1 MHTMV
6 LFVNVAGHSEHIV
19 FAAIAALSSI
29 RCHVR
34 PSDVQ
39 RPSVEVFK
47 VLLDVLKVFED
58 VKVLLV
64 AAE

>member
-1 MHTMV
+1 MLGHPTSV
-6 LFVNVAGHSEHIV
+6 LP
-19 FAAIAALSSI
+19 LSVGPSI
-29 RCHVR
+29 G
-34 PSDVQ
+34 
-39 RPSVEVFK
+39 PSVEVFK